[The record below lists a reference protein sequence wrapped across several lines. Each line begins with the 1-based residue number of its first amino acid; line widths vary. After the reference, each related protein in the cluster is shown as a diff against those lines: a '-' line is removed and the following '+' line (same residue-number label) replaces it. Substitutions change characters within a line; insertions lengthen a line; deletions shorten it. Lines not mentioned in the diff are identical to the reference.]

1 MADSIY
7 SRFVAARG
15 AVKNPPLDSQNPHFR
30 NRYASLAATLDE
42 VNAACVRNGLAYVQA
57 LRQDGEGYNL
67 TSFVVDG
74 EGNRIELSQFPVSHV
89 PNPQNF
95 GSEMTYKKR
104 QQAQADWGIV
114 GDEDDDGEAAAK
126 PYAKKPARKAEQ
138 RPAPTAQPATPKQR
152 MWAAVTAWCKATGND
167 RDAELEL
174 LGGND
179 FIARQDDGWFTA
191 KAEYYEAQVA

>member
-1 MADSIY
+1 MTDTIY
-7 SRFVAARG
+7 SRFVNARA
-15 AVKNPPLDSQNPHFR
+15 AVKNPPLDSTNPHFR
-30 NRYASLAATLDE
+30 NRYASLSATLSE
-42 VNAACVRNGLAYVQA
+42 VNAACVRNGLAYVQT
-57 LRQDGEGYNL
+57 LRQDGDGYNL

-74 EGNRIELSQFPVSHV
+74 EGNRIDLSQFPVSHV

-114 GDEDDDGEAAAK
+114 GDEDDDGEAAASPHRPK
-126 PYAKKPARKAEQ
+126 PKAK
-138 RPAPTAQPATPKQR
+138 QPNAKQR
-152 MWAAVTAWCKATGND
+152 MWAAVTAYCKATGTD

-179 FIARQDDGWFTA
+179 FIARQSDAWFNS